1 MNGIFTTSVRQKN
14 DWVWL
19 VMLNARNPRA
29 LDENVINFF
38 RRYPATYRA
47 CLQRIDEGLL
57 EVVTNE

>member
-1 MNGIFTTSVRQKN
+1 MIGLSTTPVRQLN
-14 DWVWL
+14 DRVWL
-19 VMLNARNPRA
+19 IMLNARNPRA